1 MGCNCKN
8 KEYHPCQNG
17 GKCQCG
23 GKCKKEQYLNVVGSI
38 EDFKSEE
45 KNVSK
50 AVIQFASGL
59 SLCII
64 SFLLY
69 MKLKK

>member
-1 MGCNCKN
+1 MGCSCKN

-23 GKCKKEQYLNVVGSI
+23 GKCKKEQYLNVAGSI

-45 KNVSK
+45 KNVTGRK
-50 AVIQFASGL
+50 W
-59 SLCII
+59 
-64 SFLLY
+64 
-69 MKLKK
+69 